1 MPVTVVRC
9 AIWSKQRARLG
20 PKKAVELLKAGANLR
35 LEKKLLEMDM
45 ISEMRS
51 WLVEPE
57 DSDDEDA
64 IANTEP
70 LGNPDEENPMKLLGT
85 RMDDKAEQ
93 ERVIELNKNTPEPD
107 GECDYFKDDDELQEL
122 LEDMD
127 MDMDMEMI
135 RSPRADR
142 GW

>member
-1 MPVTVVRC
+1 MPAGSNRRNRRQIGEVPAHCASDCVVRC

-57 DSDDEDA
+57 DSDDED
-64 IANTEP
+64 E
-70 LGNPDEENPMKLLGT
+70 
-85 RMDDKAEQ
+85 
-93 ERVIELNKNTPEPD
+93 
-107 GECDYFKDDDELQEL
+107 DDD
-122 LEDMD
+122 D
-127 MDMDMEMI
+127 
-135 RSPRADR
+135 ADD
-142 GW
+142 GATAQAATPM

>member
-1 MPVTVVRC
+1 MKCLRTVPVTVVRC

-57 DSDDEDA
+57 DSDDEDEDDNDA
-64 IANTEP
+64 DDNDGATAQAAT
-70 LGNPDEENPMKLLGT
+70 PM
-85 RMDDKAEQ
+85 
-93 ERVIELNKNTPEPD
+93 
-107 GECDYFKDDDELQEL
+107 
-122 LEDMD
+122 
-127 MDMDMEMI
+127 
-135 RSPRADR
+135 
-142 GW
+142 